1 MTRVALIGPP
11 EREELQRLALRLEE
25 RSAEVVVVDTRKP
38 AQIELAP
45 DGESACGVS
54 FAGVTGVYVIDLGLP
69 RPRVADEQGRID
81 LAASQRALAH
91 SQSTWAAWRVLLE
104 RLSRRAAVVN
114 PPASYDVHGLKPL
127 EIAQYRERGWRT
139 PETFATDDA
148 QALAALDAS
157 RAPHGW
163 IRKDLVGGYGYTER
177 LEHSTAPEQ
186 AREQIGE
193 AALMAQE
200 RIEGDAVRAFVI
212 AGRMLVA
219 AEILPQGYGEI
230 DSRRGSAR
238 VRRIELSGE
247 LCEQSKAVAAAWGMS
262 FAGVDWMRGSAGRE
276 WVLLECNSA
285 PMFVEF
291 ERRTGADIGSAL
303 ADHLL
308 RRARRVAS

>member
-1 MTRVALIGPP
+1 MTRIALIGPP
-11 EREELQRLALRLEE
+11 DREEFQRLALRLEE
-25 RSAEVVVVDTRKP
+25 RSAEVVVVDTRQP
-38 AQIELAP
+38 ARIELSAH
-45 DGESACGVS
+45 EERACGVS
-54 FAGVTGVYVIDLGLP
+54 FAGVSGVYVIDLGLP
-69 RPRVADEQGRID
+69 RPRVADAEGGID
-81 LAASQRALAH
+81 LAASARALAH
-91 SQSTWAAWRVLLE
+91 SQTTWAAWRLLLE
-104 RLSRRAAVVN
+104 RLASRAAVVN

-127 EIAQYRERGWRT
+127 EIAHYLSRGWRAPDT
-139 PETFATDDA
+139 LATDDPA
-148 QALAALDAS
+148 ELAALDERSA
-157 RAPHGW
+157 AHAW

-177 LEHSTAPEQ
+177 LATSTSVEA
-186 AREQIGE
+186 ARSQIGE

-212 AGRMLVA
+212 AGRVLVA

-238 VRRIELSGE
+238 VRRIELAAE
-247 LCEQSKAVAAAWGMS
+247 LCEQSKSVAAAWGMS
-262 FAGVDWMRGSAGRE
+262 FAGVDWMRGPAGRE

-308 RRARRVAS
+308 RRARRKAS

>member
-1 MTRVALIGPP
+1 MTRIALIGPP

-25 RSAEVVVVDTRKP
+25 RSAEVVVVDTRQP
-38 AQIELAP
+38 AQIELSP
-45 DGESACGVS
+45 GDERACGVS
-54 FAGVTGVYVIDLGLP
+54 FAGVSGVYVIDLGLP
-69 RPRVADEQGRID
+69 RPRVADADGRID

-91 SQSTWAAWRVLLE
+91 SQASWAAWRVLLE
-104 RLSRRAAVVN
+104 RLASRAAVVN
-114 PPASYDVHGLKPL
+114 PPASYDVHGLKPF
-127 EIAQYRERGWRT
+127 EIAHYRARGWRT
-139 PETFATDDA
+139 PDTLATDDA
-148 QALAALDAS
+148 AALAALDP
-157 RAPHGW
+157 RGAPHGW

-177 LEHSTAPEQ
+177 LEPLASLDQ
-186 AREQIGE
+186 ARAQIGE

-212 AGRMLVA
+212 TGRVLVA
-219 AEILPQGYGEI
+219 AEILPQGYGEV

-262 FAGVDWMRGSAGRE
+262 FAGVDWMRGPAGRE

-308 RRARRVAS
+308 RRARRKAS